1 MSVAAP
7 GPLDVCDVAKSRRP
21 LDPNPGSLSIEKLD
35 PVPLWAVAHPDAPR
49 CRTGTAIA
57 GIAAIPFVS
66 VTMVSVMVE
75 VASTTDPSAGFRGL
89 GALGAG
95 VMMGLFVLRMIGA
108 VRAGLSIARVA
119 VERLLDHGI
128 VGLVIPVWFV
138 VIPVGDQRPPMAFVP
153 SEIGPRGPPAR
164 IS

>member
-1 MSVAAP
+1 
-7 GPLDVCDVAKSRRP
+7 
-21 LDPNPGSLSIEKLD
+21 
-35 PVPLWAVAHPDAPR
+35 
-49 CRTGTAIA
+49 
-57 GIAAIPFVS
+57 
-66 VTMVSVMVE
+66 MVSVMVD
-75 VASTTDPSAGFRGL
+75 VASTTDPSAGFGGL
-89 GALGAG
+89 GALGVG

-119 VERLLDHGI
+119 VERLLDHGM

-138 VIPVGDQRPPMAFVP
+138 VILVGDQRPPMAFVP

>member
-1 MSVAAP
+1 
-7 GPLDVCDVAKSRRP
+7 
-21 LDPNPGSLSIEKLD
+21 
-35 PVPLWAVAHPDAPR
+35 
-49 CRTGTAIA
+49 
-57 GIAAIPFVS
+57 
-66 VTMVSVMVE
+66 MVSVMVD
-75 VASTTDPSAGFRGL
+75 VASTTDPSAGFGGL

-138 VIPVGDQRPPMAFVP
+138 VILVGDQRPPMAFVP